1 MFKEPGNELA
11 THVCILPYMQE
22 AVKQTRTTIYP
33 HFVLL
38 LCLVCNLYNGRGTHF
53 NTLQQ
58 QSNQQTSVNKNL
70 AYACYSP
77 SFFLLPDR
85 KLFRTCFGFLWQ
97 ERASPTNTCH
107 TKPLTVNKWAF
118 NVWSRNSFC
127 RMTMPVERLQF
138 NLKSLGVYLCTHW
151 WRAQR
156 KKKKL
161 MTPATLML
169 TCQQWSYVHL
179 LQTNTVF
186 AKSIMLTAY

>member
-156 KKKKL
+156 KKK
-161 MTPATLML
+161 THDP
-169 TCQQWSYVHL
+169 CN
-179 LQTNTVF
+179 TNANLSAMILRAPSTDQHC
-186 AKSIMLTAY
+186 LR